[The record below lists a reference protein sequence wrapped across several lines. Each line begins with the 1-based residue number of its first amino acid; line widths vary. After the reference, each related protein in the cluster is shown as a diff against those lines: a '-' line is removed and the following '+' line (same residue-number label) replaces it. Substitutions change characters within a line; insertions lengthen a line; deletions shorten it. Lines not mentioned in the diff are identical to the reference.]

1 MVVEIIFLLLVGLA
15 LWLWVVEPNRDIHAP
30 TKKIIKLIEGH
41 GRFIIRRPTK
51 AEVESES
58 RYSFSDI
65 ILFDKETAQT
75 TSFWLYP
82 MDGNYIL
89 RGDLDWMTTN
99 EGNKVGTLCRKM
111 LNAEEKISRA
121 IKESKK
127 LISDAARREQ
137 AKKKF
142 Q

>member
-51 AEVESES
+51 AEVESDNG
-58 RYSFSDI
+58 YSYSEI
-65 ILFDKETAQT
+65 MLVDKETGNK

-82 MDGNYIL
+82 MDGNYVL

-99 EGNKVGTLCRKM
+99 EGNKVGSLCRKM
-111 LNAEEKISRA
+111 LDAEEKISRA

-127 LISDAARREQ
+127 LISDAARRDH

-142 Q
+142 K

>member
-1 MVVEIIFLLLVGLA
+1 MVVEIIFLLLVGVA
-15 LWLWVVEPNRDIHAP
+15 LWLWVVEPNRDIYPP

-41 GRFIIRRPTK
+41 GRFIIRRPTA
-51 AEVESES
+51 AEREADGLRLSE
-58 RYSFSDI
+58 I
-65 ILFDKETAQT
+65 ILFDKETGQK

-82 MDGNYIL
+82 MDDNYIL

-99 EGNKVGTLCRKM
+99 EGNKVGRLCRKM
-111 LNAEEKISRA
+111 LDAEEEISRT

>member
-1 MVVEIIFLLLVGLA
+1 MVLELIFLLLVGLA
-15 LWLWVVEPNRDIHAP
+15 LWLWVVEPNRDIHPP

-51 AEVESES
+51 AEVESDNG
-58 RYSFSDI
+58 YSCSEI
-65 ILFDKETAQT
+65 MLVDKETGNK

-82 MDGNYIL
+82 MDGNYVL

-99 EGNKVGTLCRKM
+99 EGNKVGSLCRKM
-111 LNAEEKISRA
+111 LNADEKIDRDL
-121 IKESKK
+121 KEFNK

-137 AKKKF
+137 AKKKY